1 MENQRMINDSC
12 RDFRE
17 YTKVLCLKNDTASPP
32 PAYLFSNVLAEA
44 ISASK
49 FPFQSFVVVDLVR
62 KLVYFPN

>member
-1 MENQRMINDSC
+1 MTAIEISENI
-12 RDFRE
+12 
-17 YTKVLCLKNDTASPP
+17 LKFSASQKSS
-32 PAYLFSNVLAEA
+32 LFSNVLAEA